1 MKRRRFHF
9 WIVLVVFLFW
19 RLPTLLAEEY
29 RWVDSMGI
37 VHYSPVRNMIITAAS
52 RLEVDPALVEAIVA
66 VESSF
71 DPRAISPKG
80 AIGLMQLM
88 PQTASRY
95 DVSDPFD
102 PQENLT
108 GGTRYLRD
116 LLSRFGGDLP
126 QVLAAYN
133 AGEAAVFKYQGVPPY
148 RETREYIQKVLAL
161 YRPERVSSSIP
172 SIEQETHEIAL
183 VRVEPAENF
192 RIPDVSQREASRTSS
207 GINSVSRTK
216 SDSREG
222 DAALVQKEAK
232 DNFRLPDV
240 SQREGSRSSS
250 ENHSVSETEHKRTT
264 SYRPLTRLTPPPLVR
279 MRGTRTVIV
288 KLRVHRYYR
297 TRPFPT
303 YSKYLPPTSSLR

>member
-1 MKRRRFHF
+1 MKRRSFHF
-9 WIVLVVFLFW
+9 WIVLAVLLFW

-37 VHYSPVRNMIITAAS
+37 VRYSPFRNMIITAAS
-52 RLEVDPALVEAIVA
+52 GLEVDPALVEAIVA

-80 AIGLMQLM
+80 AIGLIQLM

-172 SIEQETHEIAL
+172 SIEQETHAIAL
-183 VRVEPAENF
+183 VRVEPAE
-192 RIPDVSQREASRTSS
+192 
-207 GINSVSRTK
+207 
-216 SDSREG
+216 
-222 DAALVQKEAK
+222 
-232 DNFRLPDV
+232 NFRLPDV
-240 SQREGSRSSS
+240 SQREGSRTSS
-250 ENHSVSETEHKRTT
+250 ENHTVSKTVHKRTT

-288 KLRVHRYYR
+288 ELRVHRYYR

-303 YSKYLPPTSSLR
+303 YSRYLPSPPSLR

>member
-1 MKRRRFHF
+1 MKRRRFYF
-9 WIVLVVFLFW
+9 WIVLAVLFFL
-19 RLPTLLAEEY
+19 RLPTLLAQEY

-52 RLEVDPALVEAIVA
+52 RLKVDPALVEAIVA

-71 DPRAISPKG
+71 NPRAISPKG

-161 YRPERVSSSIP
+161 YRPERGSSSIP
-172 SIEQETHEIAL
+172 SIEQETHEIVL
-183 VRVEPAENF
+183 VRVEPAE
-192 RIPDVSQREASRTSS
+192 D
-207 GINSVSRTK
+207 
-216 SDSREG
+216 
-222 DAALVQKEAK
+222 
-232 DNFRLPDV
+232 FRLPDV
-240 SQREGSRSSS
+240 SQREVRRASGGIDSVSRTKPDSLKGDAALVQKETKDNLLVPDVSQREPSRSSS
-250 ENHSVSETEHKRTT
+250 ENHSVSETVHKRTT
-264 SYRPLTRLTPPPLVR
+264 SYRPLTRLSPPPLVR

-288 KLRVHRYYR
+288 ELRVHRYHR
-297 TRPFPT
+297 TREFPA
-303 YSKYLPPTSSLR
+303 Y

>member
-1 MKRRRFHF
+1 MKRMSFHF
-9 WIVLVVFLFW
+9 SIVLAVLLFC

-37 VHYSPVRNMIITAAS
+37 VHYSPVRNMIITAAA
-52 RLEVDPALVEAIVA
+52 RQKVDPALVQAIVA

-88 PQTASRY
+88 PQTAVRY

-133 AGEAAVFKYQGVPPY
+133 AGEAAVYKYQGVPPY
-148 RETREYIQKVLAL
+148 RETREYIQKVMAR
-161 YRPERVSSSIP
+161 YRPELVSSSIP

-183 VRVEPAENF
+183 VRAEPAEDS
-192 RIPDVSQREASRTSS
+192 RLPDVSQREASRASS
-207 GINSVSRTK
+207 GINSGSRTK

-222 DAALVQKEAK
+222 EVVLVRIEAK
-232 DNFRLPDV
+232 DNLLLPDV
-240 SQREGSRSSS
+240 SQREVRLAAS
-250 ENHSVSETEHKRTT
+250 ENYSVSETVHKRTT
-264 SYRPLTRLTPPPLVR
+264 SYRPLTRFSPHPLVR
-279 MRGTRTVIV
+279 MRGARTVIV
-288 KLRVHRYYR
+288 KLRVHRYR
-297 TRPFPT
+297 RSREFPA
-303 YSKYLPPTSSLR
+303 Y

>member
-9 WIVLVVFLFW
+9 WIVLAFLLFC

-29 RWVDSMGI
+29 RWVDSMGT
-37 VHYSPVRNMIITAAS
+37 VHYSPVRSMIITVAA
-52 RLEVDPALVEAIVA
+52 RLKVDPALVQAIVA

-116 LLSRFGGDLP
+116 LLNRFGGDLP

-133 AGEAAVFKYQGVPPY
+133 AGEAAVYKYQGVPPY
-148 RETREYIQKVLAL
+148 RETREYIQKVLAR

-172 SIEQETHEIAL
+172 SMEQETYEIAL
-183 VRVEPAENF
+183 VRVEPAEDS
-192 RIPDVSQREASRTSS
+192 RLPDVSQREARRTSS

-216 SDSREG
+216 YDSREG
-222 DAALVQKEAK
+222 YAAPVQKEAK
-232 DNFRLPDV
+232 DNLLLLDV
-240 SQREGSRSSS
+240 SQREVRRAS
-250 ENHSVSETEHKRTT
+250 NDNYSVSETVHKRIT
-264 SYRPLTRLTPPPLVR
+264 SYRPLTRLFPPPLVR
-279 MRGTRTVIV
+279 MRGARTVIV
-288 KLRVHRYYR
+288 KLRVHRYR
-297 TRPFPT
+297 RSREFPA
-303 YSKYLPPTSSLR
+303 Y

>member
-9 WIVLVVFLFW
+9 WIVLAVLLFW

-37 VHYSPVRNMIITAAS
+37 VHYSPVRNMIIIAAS
-52 RLEVDPALVEAIVA
+52 RLKVDPALVEAIVA

-126 QVLAAYN
+126 QALAAYN
-133 AGEAAVFKYQGVPPY
+133 AGEAAVFKYQGIPPY
-148 RETREYIQKVLAL
+148 RETREYIQKVLAR
-161 YRPERVSSSIP
+161 YRPGQVSPSLPSVERQMHKV
-172 SIEQETHEIAL
+172 AL
-183 VRVEPAENF
+183 ARFESMEDT
-192 RIPDVSQREASRTSS
+192 RLPDVSQRKASRTSS

-216 SDSREG
+216 SESQGGEIV
-222 DAALVQKEAK
+222 LVRVEPTE
-232 DNFRLPDV
+232 NFHLPDV
-240 SQREGSRSSS
+240 SQRDASPGS
-250 ENHSVSETEHKRTT
+250 NGINSVSETVHKRTT
-264 SYRPLTRLTPPPLVR
+264 SYRPLTRLSPPPLVR
-279 MRGTRTVIV
+279 MRGTRTVLV
-288 KLRVHRYYR
+288 KLRVHRYR
-297 TRPFPT
+297 RSREFPA
-303 YSKYLPPTSSLR
+303 Y

>member
-1 MKRRRFHF
+1 
-9 WIVLVVFLFW
+9 
-19 RLPTLLAEEY
+19 
-29 RWVDSMGI
+29 
-37 VHYSPVRNMIITAAS
+37 
-52 RLEVDPALVEAIVA
+52 
-66 VESSF
+66 
-71 DPRAISPKG
+71 
-80 AIGLMQLM
+80 MQLM

-161 YRPERVSSSIP
+161 YRPERGSSSIP

-183 VRVEPAENF
+183 VRVEPAE
-192 RIPDVSQREASRTSS
+192 D
-207 GINSVSRTK
+207 
-216 SDSREG
+216 
-222 DAALVQKEAK
+222 
-232 DNFRLPDV
+232 FRLPDV
-240 SQREGSRSSS
+240 SQREVRRASGGIDSVSRTKPDSLEGDAVLVQKETKDNLLLPDVSQGEVRRAS
-250 ENHSVSETEHKRTT
+250 GGINSVSETVHKRTAF
-264 SYRPLTRLTPPPLVR
+264 YRPLTRLSPPPLVR

-288 KLRVHRYYR
+288 ELRVHRYHR
-297 TRPFPT
+297 TREFPA
-303 YSKYLPPTSSLR
+303 Y

>member
-9 WIVLVVFLFW
+9 SIVLAVLLFW

-37 VHYSPVRNMIITAAS
+37 VHYSAVRNMIIAAAT
-52 RLEVDPALVEAIVA
+52 RTKVDPALVEAIVA

-71 DPRAISPKG
+71 DSRAISPKG

-95 DVSDPFD
+95 DVFDPFD

-116 LLSRFGGDLP
+116 LLSRFDGDLP

-133 AGEAAVFKYQGVPPY
+133 AGEAAVYKYQGVPPY
-148 RETREYIQKVLAL
+148 RETREYIQKVLAR

-172 SIEQETHEIAL
+172 AIEQETHEIAL
-183 VRVEPAENF
+183 VRVEPAEDF
-192 RIPDVSQREASRTSS
+192 RLPDVSQREASRASS

-232 DNFRLPDV
+232 DNLLLPDV
-240 SQREGSRSSS
+240 SQREARRASSGI
-250 ENHSVSETEHKRTT
+250 NSVSETVHKRTT

-279 MRGTRTVIV
+279 MRGARTVIV
-288 KLRVHRYYR
+288 KLRVHRYR
-297 TRPFPT
+297 RSREFPA
-303 YSKYLPPTSSLR
+303 Y